1 MKKVTSIKTRITIW
15 YTALMLV
22 LISILLVIIGTFS
35 YRLSMERIETNL
47 QKQVNEI
54 AQRVGGRHSEE
65 IFYSIE
71 SKKEFRNVSI
81 YSDKGEYIV
90 GQYLYD
96 LADIPFDEFFP
107 RKETVEGKE
116 YIVYDVFKPAR
127 PGEKGGY
134 WIRGAEPVGM
144 SKIFSRSF
152 FIIIL
157 FITPIIL
164 LLTAL
169 GGYYITRKAFSPINE
184 IIRTAN
190 DISTKQNISKRIQIN
205 PEMKKDELYHL
216 SVTLNQMLDKI
227 EDLIKQEQQF
237 TSDASHEL
245 RTPISV
251 ILAQGEYLAEIADT
265 DKEKELAES
274 IVLKAKQV
282 SELVSHLLLLARID
296 ANRQKLKKEK
306 VDLGVLIEIAVD
318 NMQSFASQ
326 KQILIFTN
334 IDDDIFIS
342 ADEPLLLSAITNLIS
357 NAIKYGNENGRVVIS
372 AYKANDTAELVI
384 ADDGIGISEDNID
397 KIWDRFYRTD
407 DVRNDEYGSSGLGLS
422 MVKSIITLHGGKIE
436 VKSAMNKGTEFRV
449 LLPM

>member
-35 YRLSMERIETNL
+35 YRLSMESVETNL

-65 IFYSIE
+65 IFYNIE
-71 SKKEFRNVSI
+71 SEKEFRNVSI
-81 YSDKGEYIV
+81 YSDKGKYIV
-90 GQYLYD
+90 GQYIYD
-96 LADIPFDEFFP
+96 LANIPFKEFSP
-107 RKETVEGKE
+107 HRETVEGKE
-116 YIVYDVFKPAR
+116 YIIYDVFKPAR

-134 WIRGAEPVGM
+134 WIRGAEPVGI

-169 GGYYITRKAFSPINE
+169 GGYYITRKAFSPIKE

-190 DISTKQNISKRIQIN
+190 DISTKQNIRRRIQIN
-205 PEMKKDELYHL
+205 PEMKKDELYNL
-216 SVTLNQMLDKI
+216 SVTLNQMLDRI
-227 EDLIKQEQQF
+227 EDLIRQEQQF

-245 RTPISV
+245 RTPVSV

-274 IVLKAKQV
+274 IVSKAKQV

-306 VDLGVLIEIAVD
+306 VDLGVLVEIAID
-318 NMQSFASQ
+318 NMQSFAKQ
-326 KQILIFTN
+326 KQIFISTN

-357 NAIKYGNENGRVVIS
+357 NAIKYGKVNGRVDIL
-372 AYKANDTAELVI
+372 AHKTNNTAELVVT
-384 ADDGIGISEDNID
+384 DDGIGISEDNID

-407 DVRNDEYGSSGLGLS
+407 DVRNDEYASSGLGLS
-422 MVKSIITLHGGKIE
+422 MVKSIVTLHGGKIS
-436 VKSAMNKGTEFRV
+436 VKSEKDNGTEFKV
-449 LLPM
+449 TLSI